1 MKKRFRVLIAAA
13 LTFLASPALAGYPD
27 KPVRIIVPYS
37 PGGTSDFIARITA
50 QNLSEVTGVTFIVE
64 NKTGAAGRIGYDMAA
79 KAPGDGYTLV
89 ASDTSYAMLAGLYP
103 KLPWAH
109 ETDLIPITV
118 TAETPVVIVAGPN
131 APFAS
136 LKELVVFAKSN
147 PGKLNYGSGGAGS
160 SSHLAGELF
169 KSVAG
174 VDIAHI
180 PFKGAGEAT
189 TGVISD
195 TVEMV
200 IAAPPTVISHIKSGK
215 VKGIAVTSPSR
226 SPALPD
232 VPSVVEAGL
241 PGFVMSNWF
250 GLMAPKGTPDSVVAY
265 LQQAVAKV
273 LERPDVK
280 ERLTTVGAE
289 AVGNSPSDAAKRL
302 REDTKLWGGIVK
314 SAGVTLE

>member
-1 MKKRFRVLIAAA
+1 MKKHLRVMLAAA
-13 LTFLASPALAGYPD
+13 LTIIASPVLAEYPE
-27 KPVRIIVPYS
+27 KSIKIIVPYS
-37 PGGTSDFIARITA
+37 PGGTSDFVARITA
-50 QNLSEVTGVTFIVE
+50 QNLSEVTGAIFIVE
-64 NKTGAAGRIGYDMAA
+64 NKTGAGGRIGYDAVA

-103 KLPWAH
+103 NLPWAH
-109 ETDLIPITV
+109 ETDLKPITV
-118 TAETPVVIVAGPN
+118 TAQSPVVIVASPT
-131 APFAS
+131 APFTS
-136 LKELVVFAKSN
+136 LKDLISFAKAN

-160 SSHLAGELF
+160 SSHLAGEFF

-174 VDIAHI
+174 LDITHI

-189 TGVISD
+189 TGVISS
-195 TVEMV
+195 TVELV

-215 VKGIAVTSPSR
+215 TTAIAVSSATR

-232 VPSVVEAGL
+232 VASVVEAGL

-250 GLMAPKGTPDSVVAY
+250 GLMAPKGTPDSVIAY
-265 LQQAVAKV
+265 LQKAVVKV

-280 ERLTTVGAE
+280 ERLTTLGAE
-289 AVGNSPSDAAKRL
+289 PVGSTPEDATKLL
-302 REDTKLWGGIVK
+302 RAETKLWGDVIK

>member
-1 MKKRFRVLIAAA
+1 MNKRFRILIAAA
-13 LTFLASPALAGYPD
+13 LTLIASPALAEYPD
-27 KPVRIIVPYS
+27 KPIKIIVPYS

-50 QNLSEVTGVTFIVE
+50 QNLSEVTGATFIVE
-64 NKTGAAGRIGYDMAA
+64 NKTGASGRIGYDAVA
-79 KAPGDGYTLV
+79 KAPADGYTLV

-103 KLPWAH
+103 NLPWAH
-109 ETDLIPITV
+109 ETDLKPVTV
-118 TAETPVVIVAGPN
+118 TAQTPVVIVASPN
-131 APFAS
+131 APFTS
-136 LKELVVFAKSN
+136 FKELIAYAKAN

-169 KSVAG
+169 KRVAG
-174 VDIAHI
+174 LDIAHI

-189 TGVISD
+189 TGVISS
-195 TVEMV
+195 TVELV

-215 VKGIAVTSPSR
+215 IQAIAVTSATR

-241 PGFVMSNWF
+241 SSFVLSNWF
-250 GLMAPKGTPDSVVAY
+250 GLMAPKGTPESVIAY
-265 LQQAVAKV
+265 LQKAVTKV

-289 AVGNSPSDAAKRL
+289 PVGNSPDDAAKLL
-302 REDTKLWGGIVK
+302 RDETKLWGEVIK

>member
-1 MKKRFRVLIAAA
+1 MNKHFRALVAAA
-13 LTFLASPALAGYPD
+13 LTLIASPVLAEYPD
-27 KPVRIIVPYS
+27 KPIKIIVPYS

-50 QNLSEVTGVTFIVE
+50 QNLSEVTGATFIVE
-64 NKTGAAGRIGYDMAA
+64 NKTGASGRIGYDAVA

-103 KLPWAH
+103 TLPWAH
-109 ETDLIPITV
+109 ETDLKPVTV
-118 TAETPVVIVAGPN
+118 TAQTPVVIVASPN
-131 APFAS
+131 APFTS
-136 LKELVVFAKSN
+136 LKELIAYAKAN

-160 SSHLAGELF
+160 SSHLAAELF

-189 TGVISD
+189 TGVISS
-195 TVEMV
+195 TVELV

-215 VKGIAVTSPSR
+215 IQAIAVTSATR

-241 PGFVMSNWF
+241 SSFVLSNWF
-250 GLMAPKGTPDSVVAY
+250 GLMAPKGTPESVIAY
-265 LQQAVAKV
+265 LQKAVTKV

-289 AVGNSPSDAAKRL
+289 PVGNSPDDAAKLL
-302 REDTKLWGGIVK
+302 RDETKLWGEVIK
-314 SAGVTLE
+314 SASVTLE

>member
-1 MKKRFRVLIAAA
+1 MNKRFRILIAAA
-13 LTFLASPALAGYPD
+13 LTLIASPAVAEYPD
-27 KPVRIIVPYS
+27 KPIRIIVPYS
-37 PGGTSDFIARITA
+37 PGGTSDFVARITA
-50 QNLSEVTGVTFIVE
+50 QNLSEVTGATFIVE
-64 NKTGAAGRIGYDMAA
+64 NKTGASGRIGYDAAA
-79 KAPGDGYTLV
+79 KAPADGYTLV

-103 KLPWAH
+103 NLPWAH
-109 ETDLIPITV
+109 ETDLKPVTV
-118 TAETPVVIVAGPN
+118 TAQTPVVIVASPN
-131 APFAS
+131 APFTS
-136 LKELVVFAKSN
+136 FKELIAYAKAN

-169 KSVAG
+169 KRVAG

-189 TGVISD
+189 TGVISS
-195 TVEMV
+195 TVELV

-215 VKGIAVTSPSR
+215 VQAIAVTSATR

-241 PGFVMSNWF
+241 SSFVLSNWF
-250 GLMAPKGTPDSVVAY
+250 GLMAPKGTPDSVIAY
-265 LQQAVAKV
+265 LQKAVSKV

-280 ERLTTVGAE
+280 ERLTSVGAE
-289 AVGNSPSDAAKRL
+289 PVGNSPDDAAKVL
-302 REDTKLWGGIVK
+302 RDETKLWGDVIK

>member
-1 MKKRFRVLIAAA
+1 MNKHFRSLIAAA
-13 LTFLASPALAGYPD
+13 LTIIASPAMAEYPD
-27 KPVRIIVPYS
+27 KPIKIIVPYS

-50 QNLSEVTGVTFIVE
+50 QNLSEVTGATFIVE
-64 NKTGAAGRIGYDMAA
+64 NKTGASGRIGYDAVA

-103 KLPWAH
+103 NLPWAH
-109 ETDLIPITV
+109 DTDLKPVTV
-118 TAETPVVIVAGPN
+118 TAQTPVVIVASPN
-131 APFAS
+131 APFIT
-136 LKELVVFAKSN
+136 LKELIAYAKAN

-189 TGVISD
+189 TGVISN
-195 TVEMV
+195 TVELV
-200 IAAPPTVISHIKSGK
+200 IAAPPTVISHIRNGK
-215 VKGIAVTSPSR
+215 TLAIAVTSATR
-226 SPALPD
+226 SAAMPD
-232 VPSVVEAGL
+232 VVSVVEAGL

-250 GLMAPKGTPDSVVAY
+250 GLMAPKGTPDNVIAY
-265 LQQAVAKV
+265 LQKAVVKV
-273 LERPDVK
+273 LERPEVK
-280 ERLTTVGAE
+280 ERLITLGAE
-289 AVGNSPSDAAKRL
+289 PVGSSPDDAAKLL
-302 REDTKLWGGIVK
+302 RDDTKRWGDVIK